1 MKSYEIKQYHE
12 SLWPL
17 TCAPSTYRHDLK
29 LRSAGIQALIL
40 QPIVV
45 KYCGNTDLSI
55 VKYLLGSLFTNF
67 EAKDKVKGFPRSK
80 LMNIY
85 FKYIL
90 IDVDV

>member
-1 MKSYEIKQYHE
+1 M
-12 SLWPL
+12 
-17 TCAPSTYRHDLK
+17 
-29 LRSAGIQALIL
+29 
-40 QPIVV
+40 V
-45 KYCGNTDLSI
+45 KFGGNTDLSI

-90 IDVDV
+90 IDVDVWPFITDGIGKMFNILTFR